1 MIGTIV
7 FAVMSILRI
16 LLPGLILFGLGE
28 WVRRRA
34 AETPSRRGAG

>member
-7 FAVMSILRI
+7 FGVMTILRI
-16 LLPGLILFGLGE
+16 LLPGLILLGLGE

-34 AETPSRRGAG
+34 GEAPRRRGAG